1 MGQRRA
7 FRSAGRARG
16 ELDVDRIVE
25 LQRRAEVGERPARF
39 PGRGPGTSSK
49 LSIPG
54 VFSGPRRI
62 TISSF
67 GSLADASLPGMAE
80 SISGATERS
89 EAK

>member
-1 MGQRRA
+1 MPEVNWMLIGSSNCSVAPKSASALRA
-7 FRSAGRARG
+7 SPVAGRA
-16 ELDVDRIVE
+16 
-25 LQRRAEVGERPARF
+25 
-39 PGRGPGTSSK
+39 TSSK